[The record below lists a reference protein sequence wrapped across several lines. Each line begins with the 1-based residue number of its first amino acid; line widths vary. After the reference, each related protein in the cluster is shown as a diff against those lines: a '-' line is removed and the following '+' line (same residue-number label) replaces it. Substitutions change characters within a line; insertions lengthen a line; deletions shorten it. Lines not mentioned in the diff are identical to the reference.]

1 MMKTLSSWICIQI
14 LPEVAS
20 YKNIE
25 ETDVPFPISAGSI
38 PEENHCPWWMTL
50 LGGITIS
57 FGCLST
63 ILAGELWVSPMS
75 LWVWRPLP
83 LPMWDDPPLKHQL
96 QVQIKDYINDYQDLG
111 DVYVIRT
118 SSDIYQLTPDI

>member
-1 MMKTLSSWICIQI
+1 MMNTLSSWICIQI

-38 PEENHCPWWMTL
+38 PEENHC
-50 LGGITIS
+50 
-57 FGCLST
+57 
-63 ILAGELWVSPMS
+63 PMS